1 MGVTGAMTA
10 ALVRA
15 LIPAP
20 AGSGLCYPFG
30 RSDGLLQELSC
41 GSALCSPAGV
51 GGRVLSSRD
60 RRAGIWIQRL
70 GAALAV
76 LAFLAFGWG
85 LNRRHALEARGESV
99 IRMLFVPSVEQG
111 TLVRRGD
118 ELARF
123 IQADCGLVLRSE
135 VPTSYAAVIQALGSG
150 QADVA
155 WIPAFAYVLAHA
167 RYGAEARLQV
177 VRSLDL
183 FVILVARTGGGEPQ
197 GLTDLA
203 GRRVAVPRNLNPRL
217 RQVLIERLDRSAPG
231 WVEIPAGDDMEAVR
245 LLVERPDSVDAAA
258 SSHVFSGPHDLVG
271 DGRKELEYDRPGTLR
286 ETRVIDSSENP
297 VAEETTTYNGCVLT
311 RNDSGIRRLQDLNGR
326 SFAFSDET
334 STSGHIFA
342 RALLNRAGVTLG
354 HVYFAGGHAN
364 VVQAVMDGKVAGGAA
379 FYSPPGEREVRD
391 RTLVG
396 DARRLIIKRMA
407 DDESRRRLLEEIRIV
422 ALTDP
427 IPNDVCCIRKGF
439 PRRVWERFETS
450 LQRFLGTPEGQAA
463 YHDLVAGVAA
473 APCSDAAFDP
483 FREALRQSGV
493 TAGKILEA
501 AEKKL
506 EAKRKRAGGSN

>member
-1 MGVTGAMTA
+1 VSARQRHRGAVIQRVGVT
-10 ALVRA
+10 
-15 LIPAP
+15 
-20 AGSGLCYPFG
+20 
-30 RSDGLLQELSC
+30 
-41 GSALCSPAGV
+41 
-51 GGRVLSSRD
+51 
-60 RRAGIWIQRL
+60 
-70 GAALAV
+70 LAV
-76 LAFLAFGWG
+76 AAFLAFAWG
-85 LNRRHALEARGESV
+85 IHRRQVLEASGESV

-123 IQADCGLVLRSE
+123 IQNDCGLVLRSE

-183 FVILVARTGGGEPQ
+183 FVIVIARSGGGEPAS
-197 GLTDLA
+197 LADLA
-203 GRRVAVPRNLNPRL
+203 GRRVAIPRNLNPEL
-217 RQVLIERLDRSAPG
+217 RKVLSERLNRAAPG
-231 WVEIPAGDDMEAVR
+231 WVEVPARDDKDAVR
-245 LLVERPDSVDAAA
+245 RLVEQPGSVDAAA
-258 SSHVFSGPHDLVG
+258 SSHVFSGPYDLVG

-297 VAEETTTYNGCVLT
+297 VAQDTTTYNGCILT
-311 RNDSGIRRLQDLNGR
+311 RTDSGIRRLEDLNGR

-354 HVYFAGGHAN
+354 HVYFAGGHPN
-364 VVQAVMDGKVAGGAA
+364 VVQAVMDGKVAGGAV

-407 DDESRRRLLEEIRIV
+407 DDESRRHLLEVVRII

-427 IPNDVCCIRKGF
+427 IPNDVCCVRKGF
-439 PRRVWERFETS
+439 SRRVWERFEAS
-450 LQRFLGTPEGQAA
+450 LQRFLKTDEGQAA

-473 APCSDAAFDP
+473 TPCNDAAFDP

-493 TAGKILEA
+493 SAGRILEA
-501 AEKKL
+501 VEKKL
-506 EAKRKRAGGSN
+506 EKKRKRRGGGG